1 MIANIDLLTYLL
13 MFSGFLLF
21 ESSDKSL
28 NWLNSKVS
36 GFRFMKLPV
45 FVLCLLL
52 LRTDELSVQLLS
64 VQNGK

>member
-1 MIANIDLLTYLL
+1 

-21 ESSDKSL
+21 ESGDKSL